1 MVWMSRAGASKELL
15 SQAQAGSHKLLM
27 LSRPYGVD
35 TERRIA
41 SIEIEH
47 AGFNDDQCKAYVQE
61 ELSDGKLAD
70 ELLGYIQKHANICSI
85 AHVPVNLQILCA
97 LWQDEG
103 HKVREAL
110 KQGSLSRFYG
120 RFSQWVWHRYQE
132 RAQQGASV
140 QAREQLFDQLGQI
153 ALSALKAGQVLI
165 EPGLI
170 EEALTDSKTDA
181 REVKNKCKD
190 AGFLLLQSIE
200 GKFYQSPHIT
210 FQEYF
215 AGRWLARLFLEE
227 KRNKVKEWL
236 DAHKYEPQYGRTLSF
251 LAGEVSKQPSEES
264 EEVQH
269 STLQQLLELLD
280 AGPVEL
286 VGVQQTLM
294 QVRLL
299 AEWLCLLKRRA
310 DEATLRKAF
319 PVLNKLE
326 G

>member
-1 MVWMSRAGASKELL
+1 M
-15 SQAQAGSHKLLM
+15 
-27 LSRPYGVD
+27 
-35 TERRIA
+35 
-41 SIEIEH
+41 
-47 AGFNDDQCKAYVQE
+47 
-61 ELSDGKLAD
+61 
-70 ELLGYIQKHANICSI
+70 
-85 AHVPVNLQILCA
+85 
-97 LWQDEG
+97 
-103 HKVREAL
+103 
-110 KQGSLSRFYG
+110 
-120 RFSQWVWHRYQE
+120 
-132 RAQQGASV
+132 
-140 QAREQLFDQLGQI
+140 
-153 ALSALKAGQVLI
+153 
-165 EPGLI
+165 
-170 EEALTDSKTDA
+170 
-181 REVKNKCKD
+181 
-190 AGFLLLQSIE
+190 QSIE
-200 GKFYQSPHIT
+200 GKFYQFPHIT

-251 LAGEVSKQPSEES
+251 LAGEVSKQLSEES
-264 EEVQH
+264 AEVQH